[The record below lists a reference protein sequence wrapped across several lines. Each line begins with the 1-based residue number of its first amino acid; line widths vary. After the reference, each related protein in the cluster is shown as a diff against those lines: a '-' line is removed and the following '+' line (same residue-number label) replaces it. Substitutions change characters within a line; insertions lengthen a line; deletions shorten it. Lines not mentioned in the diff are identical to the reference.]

1 MGGSGLHAEGNLTF
15 DSDTSTLTVTG
26 DAIISGNLTVNGT
39 QTIINTA
46 TLEVEDGDILLN
58 KNQSGSPTLNGGIT
72 IERGTSPNVTIRWN
86 ETTDKWTYT
95 NDGTNFNDIGSS
107 TTDTDTTYDLVT
119 LVSPGIKLAGSD
131 STNDSVFFDSG
142 NGMSISR
149 TSATDIEFSVNMID
163 EDDMASNSAT
173 RPPTQQSVKA
183 YVDNNSSTNTNT
195 TYDLSAVA
203 VDVNSTKIRLAAGG
217 SGSGNDDVTLSAS
230 GGIQYSTSGNNIQI
244 TSLNN
249 LGTLTDVNF
258 GGGSP
263 SDNQVLQ
270 YDSSGGTG
278 GSGAWVLVNGSSLS
292 GDSIPTGTIVMFNG
306 TAAPTGWGLCDGGG
320 GRPDLRDKFIVGAG
334 NSYNSASTGGYT
346 DSIVVSHGH
355 NTSVGNQSAN
365 HTHGDGNY
373 GTNNTGD
380 HYHQQSGSG
389 SGTTGTQ
396 SANHYHTIGSNK
408 PDGAPGTWNANTSGG
423 SHQHGIQT
431 ASWDNQSDY
440 NGPYVQGGTN
450 AGNVNTKTGTGAHN
464 HTINLTGVTTGGV
477 DQNHT
482 HNFNF
487 NIGGNTTYSSIG
499 DHAHNVTG
507 SSGNQSSNHNHNVN
521 IVSNGSS
528 GSGRNL
534 PPYYAITFIIKL

>member
-1 MGGSGLHAEGNLTF
+1 
-15 DSDTSTLTVTG
+15 
-26 DAIISGNLTVNGT
+26 
-39 QTIINTA
+39 
-46 TLEVEDGDILLN
+46 
-58 KNQSGSPTLNGGIT
+58 
-72 IERGTSPNVTIRWN
+72 
-86 ETTDKWTYT
+86 
-95 NDGTNFNDIGSS
+95 
-107 TTDTDTTYDLVT
+107 
-119 LVSPGIKLAGSD
+119 
-131 STNDSVFFDSG
+131 
-142 NGMSISR
+142 
-149 TSATDIEFSVNMID
+149 MID

-183 YVDNNSSTNTNT
+183 YVDSNSSTNTDT

-203 VDVNSTKIRLAAGG
+203 VNVNSAKIRLAAGG

-230 GGIQYSTSGNNIQI
+230 GGIQYSTSGNTIQI

-258 GGGSP
+258 GGSSP
-263 SDNQVLQ
+263 SNNQVLQ

-306 TAAPTGWGLCDGGG
+306 TTAPTGWGLCDGGG

-334 NSYNSASTGGYT
+334 SSYNSASTGGYT

-355 NTSVGNQSAN
+355 NTSVGNQNAN

-380 HYHQQSGSG
+380 HSHSQSGSG
-389 SGTTGTQ
+389 SGNTGTQ

-408 PDGAPGTWNANTSGG
+408 PDGSPGTWNANTSGG

-440 NGPYVQGGTN
+440 SGPYVQGGTN
-450 AGNVNTKTGTGAHN
+450 AGNVNTKSGTGAHN
-464 HTINLTGVTTGGV
+464 HSINLTGVTTGGV

-482 HNFNF
+482 HSFNF
-487 NIGGNTTYSSIG
+487 NIGGNTGNDGSHS
-499 DHAHNVTG
+499 HNVTG